1 MARTY
6 TAFLARA
13 EDWLRLGL
21 VVKDRGE
28 FLGQRILP
36 AEWIDSMTT
45 PASTNPNYGFQL
57 WRAHPYQARRYYNP
71 ALKGLS
77 TAASEPIRAEDMV
90 FFDGV
95 GGQRIYISRERSDCR
110 ATGRGA
116 PRLGRLRVAQRR
128 VERPRPGQ
136 RSRLSTVR
144 AATRLGIS
152 PAGASRARA
161 WRKSAFIASAP

>member
-1 MARTY
+1 LARTY

-77 TAASEPIRAEDMV
+77 TAASEPIRAKDMV

-95 GGQRIYISRERSDCR
+95 GGQRIYISRERDLIVV
-110 ATGRGA
+110 
-116 PRLGRLRVAQRR
+116 RLGVA
-128 VERPRPGQ
+128 RPDWDDSALPNAVLNALDPV
-136 RSRLSTVR
+136 S
-144 AATRLGIS
+144 AAD
-152 PAGASRARA
+152 
-161 WRKSAFIASAP
+161 